1 MIIIVMGVSGAG
13 KTTVGRLVAGDLGWP
28 FFEGDDFHPPANVAK
43 MSGGIPLTDE
53 DRWPWL
59 DSIRKLI
66 SGFVTECQDAVIA
79 CSALKQA
86 YRHRLQQGNRK
97 VVFAYL
103 KGDCELITN
112 RLAERADHFMSA
124 GLLESQF
131 STLEEPQVVLTVGVD
146 QDPSEIVR
154 AVKEGL
160 NL

>member
-1 MIIIVMGVSGAG
+1 MGVSGAG
-13 KTTVGRLVAGDLGWP
+13 KTTVGRLLAGDLVWP

-43 MSGGIPLTDE
+43 MSEGIPLTDE

-59 DSIRKLI
+59 DRLRKLI
-66 SGFVTECQDAVIA
+66 SGLVTEGQDAVIA

-86 YRHRLQQGNRK
+86 YRDRLQQGDK
-97 VVFAYL
+97 DVVFAYL
-103 KGDCELITN
+103 KGDYEMITN
-112 RLAERADHFMSA
+112 RLAVRQDHFMSPD
-124 GLLESQF
+124 LLVRQF
-131 STLEEPQVVLTVGVD
+131 NTLEEPQNVLSVGID

>member
-13 KTTVGRLVAGDLGWP
+13 KTTVGRLLSEDLSWP

-43 MSGGIPLTDE
+43 MSEGIPLTDE

-59 DSIRKLI
+59 DSLRKLI
-66 SGFVTECQDAVIA
+66 SGLVTEGQDAVIA

-86 YRHRLQQGNRK
+86 YRDRLQQGDK
-97 VVFAYL
+97 EIVFAYL
-103 KGDCELITN
+103 KGDYEMITN
-112 RLAERADHFMSA
+112 RLAVRQDHFMNPD
-124 GLLESQF
+124 LLVGQL
-131 STLEEPQVVLTVGVD
+131 STLEEPQMVLTVGID
-146 QDPSEIVR
+146 RDPSEIVR

>member
-13 KTTVGRLVAGDLGWP
+13 KTTVGRLLAEDLTWP

-43 MSGGIPLTDE
+43 MSEGIPLTDE

-59 DSIRKLI
+59 DSLRKLI
-66 SGFVTECQDAVIA
+66 SGLVAEGQDAVIA

-86 YRHRLQQGNRK
+86 YRDRLQQSDNE

-103 KGDCELITN
+103 KGNYETIAD
-112 RLAERADHFMSA
+112 RLAVRQDHFMSPD
-124 GLLESQF
+124 LLAPQF
-131 STLEEPQVVLTVGVD
+131 STLEEPQIVLTVGID
-146 QDPSEIVR
+146 QGPSAIVR